1 MTTQHQ
7 VQGEIV
13 ANDYDDED
21 KNNTITVEA
30 QMTNVQNP
38 QVVQAQP
45 MVAQGVALTPAPQMM
60 NVQIPPGISPGMT
73 MIVQS
78 PQGAQFQVVVPQGVS
93 SGATIQVQVPH
104 QVVTSA
110 PQIMN
115 VPGQKT
121 VAQNYIPKRA
131 KMIQQPYC
139 GPKSWCM
146 CLVCPCLVCLG
157 PFDVREVAQTGGHTP
172 TTALGRLFI

>member
-13 ANDYDDED
+13 ANDYDEGD
-21 KNNTITVEA
+21 KNKTITVEA

-45 MVAQGVALTPAPQMM
+45 MVAQGVALTPATQMM

-115 VPGQKT
+115 VPGQKKGVSSGATIQVQVPHQVVTSAPQIMNVPGQKT
-121 VAQNYIPKRA
+121 VAQNYVPKRA

-139 GPKSWCM
+139 GPKSW
-146 CLVCPCLVCLG
+146 
-157 PFDVREVAQTGGHTP
+157 
-172 TTALGRLFI
+172 